1 MLSEDLVNA
10 IQQLLILGKGDPG
23 RLEYALDLLKKGRA
37 LPESDQKYLQNVIS
51 LYLTSKEP
59 ESYQKN
65 MESTIEHLHTEIH
78 RLNEKIDKSEKKG
91 FERYVGRKA
100 ILFFI
105 TIFLGWNAFHLFIQ
119 QSLGI
124 PISSDLVQYVFPLH
138 EALSHFNNDL
148 SWFVFVIILLAWPFI
163 GSIHLVKFIQ
173 SRKKLKK

>member
-37 LPESDQKYLQNVIS
+37 LPESDQKYLQNIIS
-51 LYLTSKEP
+51 LYLVSKEP
-59 ESYQKN
+59 ESYRKN
-65 MESTIEHLHTEIH
+65 MESTIEHLHQEIQH
-78 RLNEKIDKSEKKG
+78 LDEKINKSENRG
-91 FERYVGRKA
+91 FERYVGRKT

-105 TIFLGWNAFHLFIQ
+105 TIFLGWNALHLFIQ

-124 PISSDLVQYVFPLH
+124 PISSDLIQYIFPLH
-138 EALSHFNNDL
+138 EVLLHFNNDL
-148 SWFVFVIILLAWPFI
+148 SWFVFVTVLLAWPFI

>member
-23 RLEYALDLLKKGRA
+23 RLEYALDLIKKGRT

-51 LYLTSKEP
+51 LYLSSKEP

-65 MESTIEHLHTEIH
+65 MESTIERLHQEIQH
-78 RLNEKIDKSEKKG
+78 LNEKIDKFEKRG
-91 FERYVGRKA
+91 FERYVGRKT

-105 TIFLGWNAFHLFIQ
+105 TIFLGWNALHLFIQ

-124 PISSDLVQYVFPLH
+124 AVSSDLIQYIFPLH
-138 EALSHFNNDL
+138 EVLSHFNNDL
-148 SWFVFVIILLAWPFI
+148 SWFVFVIVLLAWPFI
-163 GSIHLVKFIQ
+163 GSVHLVKFIQ
-173 SRKKLKK
+173 SRKRSK